1 MFVANALAVLV
12 ALTLVLAM
20 LPAPRVAAKARS

>member
-1 MFVANALAVLV
+1 MISPHSARPMPTIRLVV

-20 LPAPRVAAKARS
+20 LATM